1 MTTTHVSDHEELVKS
16 LGVHIAPG
24 TLRLALTH
32 RSYAYENSNLPTNE
46 RLEFL
51 GDSILGLAVTDYLYR
66 TFPDLAEGDLAKLRA
81 ALVSTR
87 ALARVARSLG
97 VGPHISL
104 GAGERLTRG
113 QDKDSILADTME
125 ALIGAAYLS
134 TDTET
139 ARRLV
144 LRLVVPLLSD
154 KDAMTAGKDWKTTIQ
169 EIAAAR
175 DLGEIRYMITDFGPD
190 HHKSFN
196 ATLVIGGT
204 SYGSGSGPSKKEAE
218 REAARATVETLTA
231 GRGEQGD
238 ILTLVLDRFGDKAP
252 SAS

>member
-1 MTTTHVSDHEELVKS
+1 M
-16 LGVHIAPG
+16 
-24 TLRLALTH
+24 
-32 RSYAYENSNLPTNE
+32 
-46 RLEFL
+46 
-51 GDSILGLAVTDYLYR
+51 
-66 TFPDLAEGDLAKLRA
+66 
-81 ALVSTR
+81 
-87 ALARVARSLG
+87 ARSLG

>member
-1 MTTTHVSDHEELVKS
+1 M
-16 LGVHIAPG
+16 
-24 TLRLALTH
+24 TH

-51 GDSILGLAVTDYLYR
+51 GDSILGLAVTDYLFR

-87 ALARVARSLG
+87 ALARVARGLG
-97 VGPHISL
+97 VGPYISL
-104 GAGERLTRG
+104 GAGERLTNG

-169 EIAAAR
+169 EIAAAK
-175 DLGEIRYMITDFGPD
+175 DMGEIRYQITDFGPD

-204 SYGSGSGPSKKEAE
+204 AHGSGSGPSKKEAE
-218 REAARATVETLTA
+218 REAARVTVETLTA

-238 ILTLVLDRFGDKAP
+238 ILTLVLDRFEDTAP
-252 SAS
+252 AGS

>member
-1 MTTTHVSDHEELVKS
+1 M
-16 LGVHIAPG
+16 HIAPE

-32 RSYAYENSNLPTNE
+32 RSYAYENAGLPTNE

-51 GDSILGLAVTDYLYR
+51 GDSILGLAVTDYLFR

-87 ALARVARSLG
+87 ALARVARGLG
-97 VGPHISL
+97 VGPYISL
-104 GAGERLTRG
+104 GAGEQLTHG

-139 ARRLV
+139 ARLLV

-175 DLGEIRYMITDFGPD
+175 NMGEIRYLIDDFGPD
-190 HHKSFN
+190 HHKSFS
-196 ATLVIGGT
+196 ATLVIGGAP
-204 SYGSGSGPSKKEAE
+204 YGSGTGPSKKEAE
-218 REAARATVETLTA
+218 REAARQTVETLTS

-238 ILTLVLDRFGDKAP
+238 ILTLVLDRFGDDAP
-252 SAS
+252 AAL